1 MPNAEELRKFVELSP
16 ADPFPRYGLALQLR
30 SDGRLEDAISEL
42 RTLVEKFPDYVPGHQ
57 QLGLSLQQ
65 AGRTD
70 EAKAAYAVGIEAAK
84 KAGNR
89 HAAEEMQ
96 GALEM
101 LG

>member
-1 MPNAEELRKFVELSP
+1 MPSVEELRKFVEMSP
-16 ADPFPRYGLALQLR
+16 TDPFPRYGLALQLR
-30 SDGRLEDAISEL
+30 SDGKLEDAIGEL
-42 RTLVEKFPDYVPGHQ
+42 RTLVGKFPDYVPGHQ

-70 EAKAAYAVGIEAAK
+70 DAKAAYRAGIEAAK
-84 KAGNR
+84 KTGNR
-89 HAAEEMQ
+89 HAADEMQ